1 MDSTKIWRLLG
12 LAPELRKEGNLRGL
26 TTEAQRSRSGKMVA
40 RGSAWVLKLPKSPL
54 KLERAAKQK
63 RKRKSQ
69 PLVRDIHDK
78 TSG

>member
-1 MDSTKIWRLLG
+1 ME
-12 LAPELRKEGNLRGL
+12 APRTSPRAEERGEPEGL

-40 RGSAWVLKLPKSPL
+40 RGPAWVLKLPKSPL
-54 KLERAAKQK
+54 KLERAAKRK